1 MRKGWVRVMVGCR
14 AHRFHSPTGGRAQI
28 TSSSLRACFCC
39 AALHL
44 VSSPSSLLLLL
55 HFLSSSLLCCICF
68 LFRSGA
74 SSDICCWALF
84 SEVLRRSLSLSLS
97 LYVSLSLCL
106 CDPVFPTLT
115 ASVSRYVWNFERC
128 KAISSMWA
136 FEWLKQCGSFSN
148 YPFYTFS
155 IRFFPILS
163 EFHAQFS
170 VVWRNPLFLFIF
182 ALFLA
187 LFVLLCCWFLP
198 SCSLAKTQW
207 QLTPPNSA
215 NNRWYCSMSCFSHV
229 FGCSTTSTLLS
240 IWRRRLKQA
249 DSSQARHKIQVWDQF
264 SFSFYV
270 RFCGLYSG
278 FVF

>member
-1 MRKGWVRVMVGCR
+1 
-14 AHRFHSPTGGRAQI
+14 
-28 TSSSLRACFCC
+28 
-39 AALHL
+39 
-44 VSSPSSLLLLL
+44 
-55 HFLSSSLLCCICF
+55 
-68 LFRSGA
+68 
-74 SSDICCWALF
+74 
-84 SEVLRRSLSLSLS
+84 
-97 LYVSLSLCL
+97 
-106 CDPVFPTLT
+106 
-115 ASVSRYVWNFERC
+115 
-128 KAISSMWA
+128 MWA
-136 FEWLKQCGSFSN
+136 VEWLKQCGSFSN

-155 IRFFPILS
+155 IRFCPTLS

-170 VVWRNPLFLFIF
+170 AVWRNPLFLFIYY
-182 ALFLA
+182 LFFGC
-187 LFVLLCCWFLP
+187 LFCCVVDFFLH

-215 NNRWYCSMSCFSHV
+215 NNRWYCSMSCFSHI

-264 SFSFYV
+264 SFSFCV